1 MFIWDTVLCWVLRHN
16 VRRRRADGVCIHLCA
31 DSVPVKQG
39 VPLTYL
45 YTDAQKAELMQDC
58 GIHGVYCPAFSE
70 LCALDGESFCRQVL
84 VELLHAREVFCGG
97 DFRFGAKAAWNIDSL
112 REFGRQMALPCIRST
127 RCFAAA
133 RKFRLRRSVM
143 RSVGA
148 SRRTAAGN
156 AGDGRTGISGS
167 VVHGAALGRTRAV
180 PTINIPFAPGQLV
193 PGTGF
198 MFPGRTRPRAVLIPS
213 PMWA

>member
-1 MFIWDTVLCWVLRHN
+1 MEKLRRITAPLAQESA
-16 VRRRRADGVCIHLCA
+16 VALGFFDGVHLGHRAVLGAAAQCAAAQGLMACAFTFAA

-112 REFGRQMALPCIRST
+112 REFGRQMG
-127 RCFAAA
+127 FA
-133 RKFRLRRSVM
+133 
-143 RSVGA
+143 
-148 SRRTAAGN
+148 
-156 AGDGRTGISGS
+156 
-167 VVHGAALGRTRAV
+167 VHQIDPVFCGGEK
-180 PTINIPFAPGQLV
+180 I
-193 PGTGF
+193 
-198 MFPGRTRPRAVLIPS
+198 
-213 PMWA
+213 

>member
-1 MFIWDTVLCWVLRHN
+1 MACAFTF
-16 VRRRRADGVCIHLCA
+16 AA

-97 DFRFGAKAAWNIDSL
+97 DFRFGAKAAWNIDSCGNSA
-112 REFGRQMALPCIRST
+112 GRWALPCIRST

-148 SRRTAAGN
+148 SRRPQPECWGRRTASA
-156 AGDGRTGISGS
+156 
-167 VVHGAALGRTRAV
+167 AALSTGQRWD
-180 PTINIPFAPGQLV
+180 APGQSPPSIFPLHRDSLSQV
-193 PGTGF
+193 RGLCFPDAHAPGQF
-198 MFPGRTRPRAVLIPS
+198 
-213 PMWA
+213 

>member
-1 MFIWDTVLCWVLRHN
+1 MEKLRRITAPLAQESA
-16 VRRRRADGVCIHLCA
+16 VALGFFDGVHLGHRAVLGAAAQCAAAQGLMACAFTFAA

-97 DFRFGAKAAWNIDSL
+97 DFRLGGVEHRQSAGIRQADGLCRASDRPGA
-112 REFGRQMALPCIRST
+112 
-127 RCFAAA
+127 
-133 RKFRLRRSVM
+133 LRRRENFVY
-143 RSVGA
+143 
-148 SRRTAAGN
+148 
-156 AGDGRTGISGS
+156 GD
-167 VVHGAALGRTRAV
+167 
-180 PTINIPFAPGQLV
+180 P
-193 PGTGF
+193 
-198 MFPGRTRPRAVLIPS
+198 
-213 PMWA
+213 

>member
-1 MFIWDTVLCWVLRHN
+1 MACAFTF
-16 VRRRRADGVCIHLCA
+16 AA

-112 REFGRQMALPCIRST
+112 REFGRQMGFAVHQIDPVLCGGEKISSTAIRD
-127 RCFAAA
+127 AI
-133 RKFRLRRSVM
+133 RR
-143 RSVGA
+143 GEPE
-148 SRRTAAGN
+148 TAAGMLGT
-156 AGDGRTGISGS
+156 AYRISGS
-167 VVHGAALGRTRAV
+167 VVHGQRWD
-180 PTINIPFAPGQLV
+180 APGQSPPSIFPLHRDSLS